1 MPPISVLIKPASGK
15 CNLRCEY
22 CFYKDITENRDVTD
36 FGFMSL
42 NTLEA
47 IVKKVLQFADGS
59 ATFSFQGG
67 EPTLSGL
74 DYFHNLIAY
83 QKKYNNKNVTITN
96 CIQTNG
102 VVLDERWAEFLKH
115 NNFLV
120 GLSLDGPQEL
130 HNKYRKDAHGDG
142 TYSTVIQKARLLEK
156 YDVDF
161 NILFVVTRDSAQ
173 KPGKLYSFFQRNN
186 FKYLQFIPCLDPMA
200 EKRGAHRYS
209 LLPAEYTQFLKKFFD
224 RWSEDLLSGNDVSI
238 RYFDNLVRILM
249 GQEPET
255 CSMRGT
261 CSCQFVFEADGSCY
275 PCDFYVTDKW
285 KLGNIHEKSIMELF
299 ETETCQRFLKT
310 STAVAQDC
318 LHCKWRRLCRGGCR
332 RDRETPL
339 NSVLEKNYY
348 CRTYTDFLSYA
359 YPKLAEIAQYVVRRS
374 G

>member
-22 CFYKDITENRDVTD
+22 CFYKDIAENRDIPD
-36 FGFMSL
+36 FGFMNL
-42 NTLEA
+42 DTLET
-47 IVKKVLQFADGS
+47 IVRKVLEFADRT

-67 EPTLSGL
+67 EPTLCGL
-74 DYFHNLIAY
+74 DYFRNFVAY
-83 QKKYNNKNVTITN
+83 QKKYNNKNVAITN

-102 VVLDERWAEFLKH
+102 VLLDESWAEFLKS

-130 HNKYRKDAHGDG
+130 HDKYRKDMQGDG

-156 YDVDF
+156 YGVDF
-161 NILFVVTRDSAQ
+161 NILFVVTRDLVG

-186 FKYLQFIPCLDPMA
+186 FKYLQFIPCIDPMA
-200 EKRGAHRYS
+200 EKRGVLRYS

-224 RWSEDLLSGNDVSI
+224 RWSEDILSGNDVSI

-285 KLGNIHEKSIMELF
+285 KLGNIDEMGIVELF
-299 ETETCQRFLKT
+299 ETETSQRFLKT

-318 LHCKWRRLCRGGCR
+318 LCCRWRQLCRGGCR
-332 RDRETPL
+332 RDREDIL
-339 NSVLEKNYY
+339 NSVLAKNYY
-348 CRTYTDFLSYA
+348 CRAYNDFLSYA
-359 YPKLAEIAQYVVRRS
+359 YPKLTEIARYVVRRS